1 METTDLILIQQV
13 CKHHKVEFSFIDS
26 LKELG
31 LVQMVVIEDCEYVPQ
46 EQLKDV
52 EKMIRFY
59 SELNINIEGID
70 VIYHLLKRI
79 EKLEKELLSAENKL
93 REFNIE
99 FKNHKDF

>member
-13 CKHHKVEFSFIDS
+13 CEHHQVEFAFIDS

-31 LVQMVVIEDCEYVPQ
+31 LVQVVVIEDCEYLPT

-59 SELNINIEGID
+59 RELNINIEGID
-70 VIYHLLKRI
+70 AIYHLLKRI
-79 EKLEKELLSAENKL
+79 ENLELELLQAKNKL
-93 REFNIE
+93 RAFNIE
-99 FKNHKDF
+99 